1 MAAILQGMAE
11 THTFAAALSKV
22 LIRDVDTLIR
32 EIELFPDDDSVW
44 RVTAGVVNPA
54 GTLALHCAGN
64 LQHFIG
70 AIVGR
75 SGYVRDRAREFSQR
89 SGTRAELVA
98 ELGRAREAVRRGLS
112 ALSDSTL
119 DAGFHEAV
127 GGVTLPTRLFLL
139 HLSAH
144 LGFHLGQVDYLRRL
158 MLEDAR
164 TADTVSVR
172 RLAD

>member
-1 MAAILQGMAE
+1 MG
-11 THTFAAALSKV
+11 
-22 LIRDVDTLIR
+22 
-32 EIELFPDDDSVW
+32 
-44 RVTAGVVNPA
+44 
-54 GTLALHCAGN
+54 
-64 LQHFIG
+64 
-70 AIVGR
+70 
-75 SGYVRDRAREFSQR
+75 
-89 SGTRAELVA
+89 
-98 ELGRAREAVRRGLS
+98 EAVRRGLS

-119 DAGFHEAV
+119 DAGFPEAV